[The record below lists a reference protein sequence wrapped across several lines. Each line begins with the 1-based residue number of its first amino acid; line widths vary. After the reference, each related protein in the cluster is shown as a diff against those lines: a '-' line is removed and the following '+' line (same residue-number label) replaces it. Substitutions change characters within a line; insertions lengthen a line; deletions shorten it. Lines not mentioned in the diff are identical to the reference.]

1 MIRNI
6 THERATIVLAT
17 LWLSFF
23 LISLAVPMWLFFSDA
38 IEQPAFTVALDGI
51 SALYVPYLGAVLA
64 FYFATRNRASRTVT
78 RQETFVIALVVSAV
92 WNLVVCSF
100 IIRIP
105 LGRTGIEE
113 GIKVARESGGRLSWF
128 VAPVMGYFFGKSGDT
143 S

>member
-1 MIRNI
+1 MSRNI

-17 LWLSFF
+17 LWIFFF
-23 LISLAVPMWLFFSDA
+23 LLSLAVPLWLFFLGA

-64 FYFATRNRASRTVT
+64 FYFATRNQPSRAVT
-78 RQETFVIALVVSAV
+78 RQPTFVIALVVSAV
-92 WNLVVCSF
+92 WNIIVCSF

-105 LGRTGIEE
+105 LGLMPIEE
-113 GIKVARESGGRLSWF
+113 GIKVAGESGARLSWV
-128 VAPVMGYFFGKSGDT
+128 VAPAMGYYFGKSGET